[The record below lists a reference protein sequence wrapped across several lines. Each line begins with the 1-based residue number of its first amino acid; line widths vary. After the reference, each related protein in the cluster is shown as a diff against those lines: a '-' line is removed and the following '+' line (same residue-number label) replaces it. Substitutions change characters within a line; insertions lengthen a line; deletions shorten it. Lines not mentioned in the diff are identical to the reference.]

1 MMTDWPAETPEYWK
15 EVTKIVDQ
23 NPPSDTFKT
32 DWVSKKVPLYSKK
45 MTSFDVIYLS
55 EVLEFFENA
64 PADAQDRYAQA
75 LRERFIGHDA
85 DTYADSVFSPSREL
99 DKVSVWTIK
108 SFHHWMT
115 LQKLAGP
122 RPFERY
128 DHIIELGAG
137 IGESARMVY
146 DAFGFKGKYT
156 IVDLPAIAQ
165 FSKKNLEG
173 YSQIEFATD
182 LNDIVPVGKVLAFST
197 WGLSETELDFREK
210 FFDAVGRCDVFV
222 AFQSQIFGIDN
233 RDYFV
238 KYLPTRYNKNIRL
251 RNIPMHT
258 IDGGNFYMFAE

>member
-1 MMTDWPAETPEYWK
+1 MQTDWPAETPEYWN
-15 EVTKIVDQ
+15 EVTKIVDL

-32 DWVSKKVPLYSKK
+32 DWVAKKVPLYSKK
-45 MTSFDVIYLS
+45 MTSFDVLYLS
-55 EVLEFFENA
+55 EVIEFFNEA
-64 PADAQDRYAQA
+64 SIEQQDRYAQA
-75 LRERFIGHDA
+75 LRERYTGHDPE
-85 DTYADSVFSPSREL
+85 TYADSVFSPARRL

-122 RPFERY
+122 GALNQY
-128 DHIIELGAG
+128 SHIIELGAG

-146 DAFGFKGKYT
+146 DAFGYKGKYT
-156 IVDLPAIAQ
+156 IVDLPAVIQ
-165 FSKKNLEG
+165 FSKKNLAE
-173 YSQIEFATD
+173 YPQIGFETD
-182 LNDIVPVGKVLAFST
+182 LAKIQSTGKVLVFST

-222 AFQSQIFGIDN
+222 AFQAQIFGIDN

-238 KYLPTRYNKNIRL
+238 KYLSSRYNKNIRI

-258 IDGGNFYMFAE
+258 IDGGNFYMFAS